1 MSKELNNIL
10 ELDAQHVWHPFTQAQ
25 TAPDPLVVE
34 RAQGSKIYTA
44 DGQILLDMVSS
55 WWVNLH
61 GHAHPHI
68 AGAIAKQAQ
77 TLEHVIFAGFTHQPA
92 VELAAELAKVLPQP
106 LSRVF
111 YSDNGSTAVE
121 VALKIALQAWFN
133 RGEPRQRVL
142 AFSGGYHGDTFG
154 AMSAGRTSGFFDPFK
169 DKLFEVS
176 FLPFPETWEDDQDVQ
191 QKEKQALD
199 VLDEVLEQHAD
210 DLAALILEPLIQ
222 GSSGMRFC
230 RPAFVEEVI
239 RRVRSVG
246 ALVIFDE
253 VMTGFG
259 RTGKLWAAN
268 HLAETPDLICL
279 SKGITGGFL
288 PLGVTVCSD
297 TLYAEFQ
304 SESFTQ
310 AFAHGHSYTANP
322 LSCAAAVASL
332 ELTTAPETA
341 EAWQR
346 INARHQHWHKE
357 LAAHPHLEQ
366 ARVFGNIAAVH
377 LRGAGEYGGSI
388 SLELRNFFAER
399 GLLMRPLGSAMY
411 LLPPYCVQDS
421 ELDLAYQ
428 AILEA
433 AEAFGTSQ

>member
-1 MSKELNNIL
+1 MNRLL
-10 ELDAQHVWHPFTQAQ
+10 ELDIQHVWHPFTQAQ

-34 RAQGSKIYTA
+34 RAQGSKIHTA

-68 AGAIAKQAQ
+68 AAAIAKQAE

-92 VELAAELAKVLPQP
+92 VKLASELAKVLPAP
-106 LSRVF
+106 LSRIF

-133 RGEPRQRVL
+133 RGQPRQRIL
-142 AFSGGYHGDTFG
+142 ALSGGYHGDTFG

-176 FLPFPETWEDDQDVQ
+176 FLPFPETWEGDTDVHN
-191 QKEKQALD
+191 KEKQALD
-199 VLDEVLEQHAD
+199 VLDEILEQHAN
-210 DLAALILEPLIQ
+210 DLAAFILEPLIQ
-222 GSSGMRFC
+222 GSIGMRFC
-230 RPAFVEEVI
+230 RPEFIQEVI
-239 RRVRSVG
+239 RRVRATG

-259 RTGKLWAAN
+259 RTGQLWAADY
-268 HLAETPDLICL
+268 LSIAPDLMCL

-288 PLGVTVCSD
+288 PLGVTVCSEA
-297 TLYAEFQ
+297 LYKEFQ

-322 LSCAAAVASL
+322 LACAAAVASL
-332 ELTTAPETA
+332 ELTTTPKTA

-346 INARHQHWHKE
+346 INNKHWHWHKE
-357 LAAHPHLEQ
+357 LVEHSHLKQ
-366 ARVFGNIAAVH
+366 ARVLGTIAAVN
-377 LRGAGEYGGSI
+377 LRGAGEYGGNI
-388 SLELRNFFAER
+388 SLELRNFFAKR
-399 GLLMRPLGSAMY
+399 GLLLRPLGDALY
-411 LLPPYCVQDS
+411 LLPPYCVSDN
-421 ELDLAYQ
+421 ELDVAYQ

-433 AEAFGTSQ
+433 AETFGKRK